1 MVWIGGLVLLNLYT
15 PNLFVVTLSYPM
27 DMVLMLV
34 LLVAA
39 CALIFL
45 RKEKRLLSRRLYA
58 NDFRYT
64 WNPSTMG
71 LQREFDK

>member
-1 MVWIGGLVLLNLYT
+1 
-15 PNLFVVTLSYPM
+15 
-27 DMVLMLV
+27 MLV

-45 RKEKRLLSRRLYA
+45 RKEKTLSRRLYA

>member
-1 MVWIGGLVLLNLYT
+1 
-15 PNLFVVTLSYPM
+15 
-27 DMVLMLV
+27 MLV

-39 CALIFL
+39 CALIFFAQG
-45 RKEKRLLSRRLYA
+45 KRLLSRRLYA